1 MKNTTKKALKAMLI
15 LTMLV
20 TLCVA
25 LAACAQTTETGATD
39 PIVLELVNVG
49 LDILAKAAIAAIG
62 LAGAWA
68 TAKIGQNNKLA
79 NIKAAIGQVTQ
90 AAQTTV
96 GELQQTTVEAM
107 KAAAADGKLT
117 EDQIRTLK
125 ADLLRMTREKLAE
138 PTVQLLEAA
147 KLDINAMIQG
157 AAEDLINRMH
167 TTQQLI
173 AGELIVEQG
182 DKKGD
187 RKTRPP
193 FAFYAGCY
201 AGVIFDTERAR
212 FASER
217 APLQKKSLLY
227 LDDQ

>member
-20 TLCVA
+20 ALCVA

-68 TAKIGQNNKLA
+68 TAKIGQA

-157 AAEDLINRMH
+157 AAEDLINQMH

-173 AGELIVEQG
+173 AGELIVE
-182 DKKGD
+182 
-187 RKTRPP
+187 
-193 FAFYAGCY
+193 
-201 AGVIFDTERAR
+201 
-212 FASER
+212 
-217 APLQKKSLLY
+217 
-227 LDDQ
+227 

>member
-1 MKNTTKKALKAMLI
+1 MKNTTKKALKVMLI

-25 LAACAQTTETGATD
+25 LAACAQTTETGTTD
-39 PIVLELVNVG
+39 PIILELVN
-49 LDILAKAAIAAIG
+49 AAIAAIG

-125 ADLLRMTREKLAE
+125 ADLLRMTRKKLAE

-157 AAEDLINRMH
+157 AAEDLINQMH

-173 AGELIVEQG
+173 AGELIVE
-182 DKKGD
+182 
-187 RKTRPP
+187 
-193 FAFYAGCY
+193 
-201 AGVIFDTERAR
+201 
-212 FASER
+212 
-217 APLQKKSLLY
+217 
-227 LDDQ
+227 

>member
-1 MKNTTKKALKAMLI
+1 MKNTTKKALKAILI

-125 ADLLRMTREKLAE
+125 ADLLRMTRKKLAE

-157 AAEDLINRMH
+157 AAEDLINQMH

-173 AGELIVEQG
+173 AGELIVE
-182 DKKGD
+182 
-187 RKTRPP
+187 
-193 FAFYAGCY
+193 
-201 AGVIFDTERAR
+201 
-212 FASER
+212 
-217 APLQKKSLLY
+217 
-227 LDDQ
+227 

>member
-39 PIVLELVNVG
+39 PMELVNVG

-157 AAEDLINRMH
+157 AAEDLINQMH

-173 AGELIVEQG
+173 AGELIVE
-182 DKKGD
+182 
-187 RKTRPP
+187 
-193 FAFYAGCY
+193 
-201 AGVIFDTERAR
+201 
-212 FASER
+212 
-217 APLQKKSLLY
+217 
-227 LDDQ
+227 

>member
-25 LAACAQTTETGATD
+25 LAACAQTTETGTTD

-125 ADLLRMTREKLAE
+125 ADLLLHDQKEAGGAYRAAAGGGEAGHQRHDPGSCRGPDQSDAHDAAADRWGTDRGIRRQEGRPQNAAALRFLCRMLCRRY
-138 PTVQLLEAA
+138 
-147 KLDINAMIQG
+147 I
-157 AAEDLINRMH
+157 
-167 TTQQLI
+167 
-173 AGELIVEQG
+173 
-182 DKKGD
+182 
-187 RKTRPP
+187 
-193 FAFYAGCY
+193 
-201 AGVIFDTERAR
+201 
-212 FASER
+212 
-217 APLQKKSLLY
+217 
-227 LDDQ
+227 

>member
-68 TAKIGQNNKLA
+68 AKIGQNNKLA

-157 AAEDLINRMH
+157 AAEDLINQMH

-173 AGELIVEQG
+173 AGELIVE
-182 DKKGD
+182 
-187 RKTRPP
+187 
-193 FAFYAGCY
+193 
-201 AGVIFDTERAR
+201 
-212 FASER
+212 
-217 APLQKKSLLY
+217 
-227 LDDQ
+227 

>member
-68 TAKIGQNNKLA
+68 TAKIGQNNKLS
-79 NIKAAIGQVTQ
+79 NIKAAISQVTQ

-157 AAEDLINRMH
+157 AAEDLINQMH

-173 AGELIVEQG
+173 AGELIVE
-182 DKKGD
+182 
-187 RKTRPP
+187 
-193 FAFYAGCY
+193 
-201 AGVIFDTERAR
+201 
-212 FASER
+212 
-217 APLQKKSLLY
+217 
-227 LDDQ
+227 

>member
-15 LTMLV
+15 LAMLV
-20 TLCVA
+20 TLCMS
-25 LAACAQTTETGATD
+25 LAACAQTTETGTTD

-49 LDILAKAAIAAIG
+49 LDILAKAAI
-62 LAGAWA
+62 
-68 TAKIGQNNKLA
+68 
-79 NIKAAIGQVTQ
+79 AAIGQVTQ

-157 AAEDLINRMH
+157 AAEDLINQMH

-173 AGELIVEQG
+173 AGELIVE
-182 DKKGD
+182 
-187 RKTRPP
+187 
-193 FAFYAGCY
+193 
-201 AGVIFDTERAR
+201 
-212 FASER
+212 
-217 APLQKKSLLY
+217 
-227 LDDQ
+227 

>member
-39 PIVLELVNVG
+39 PIVLENVG

-157 AAEDLINRMH
+157 AAEDLINQMH

-173 AGELIVEQG
+173 AGELIVE
-182 DKKGD
+182 
-187 RKTRPP
+187 
-193 FAFYAGCY
+193 
-201 AGVIFDTERAR
+201 
-212 FASER
+212 
-217 APLQKKSLLY
+217 
-227 LDDQ
+227 

>member
-25 LAACAQTTETGATD
+25 LAACAQTTETGTTD

-49 LDILAKAAIAAIG
+49 LDILAKAAI
-62 LAGAWA
+62 
-68 TAKIGQNNKLA
+68 
-79 NIKAAIGQVTQ
+79 AAIGQVTQ

-157 AAEDLINRMH
+157 AAEDLINQMH

-173 AGELIVEQG
+173 AGELIVE
-182 DKKGD
+182 
-187 RKTRPP
+187 
-193 FAFYAGCY
+193 
-201 AGVIFDTERAR
+201 
-212 FASER
+212 
-217 APLQKKSLLY
+217 
-227 LDDQ
+227 

>member
-1 MKNTTKKALKAMLI
+1 VIIKSRHSGGKIRRKNTMKNTNKKALKAMLI
-15 LTMLV
+15 LAMLV
-20 TLCVA
+20 TLCMS
-25 LAACAQTTETGATD
+25 LAACAQTTETGTTD

-117 EDQIRTLK
+117 EDTESRSFAHDQKEAGGAYRAAAGGGEAGHQRHDPGRCRGPDQSDAHDAAADRWGTDRGIRRQEGRPQN
-125 ADLLRMTREKLAE
+125 AAALRFLC
-138 PTVQLLEAA
+138 
-147 KLDINAMIQG
+147 
-157 AAEDLINRMH
+157 RM
-167 TTQQLI
+167 LCRRYI
-173 AGELIVEQG
+173 
-182 DKKGD
+182 
-187 RKTRPP
+187 
-193 FAFYAGCY
+193 
-201 AGVIFDTERAR
+201 
-212 FASER
+212 
-217 APLQKKSLLY
+217 
-227 LDDQ
+227 

>member
-68 TAKIGQNNKLA
+68 TAKIGQNNKKLA

-157 AAEDLINRMH
+157 AAEDLINQMH

-173 AGELIVEQG
+173 AGELIVE
-182 DKKGD
+182 
-187 RKTRPP
+187 
-193 FAFYAGCY
+193 
-201 AGVIFDTERAR
+201 
-212 FASER
+212 
-217 APLQKKSLLY
+217 
-227 LDDQ
+227 

>member
-25 LAACAQTTETGATD
+25 LAACAQTTETGTTD

-79 NIKAAIGQVTQ
+79 NIKAAISQVTQ

-117 EDQIRTLK
+117 ED
-125 ADLLRMTREKLAE
+125 
-138 PTVQLLEAA
+138 
-147 KLDINAMIQG
+147 
-157 AAEDLINRMH
+157 LINQMH

-173 AGELIVEQG
+173 AGELIVE
-182 DKKGD
+182 
-187 RKTRPP
+187 
-193 FAFYAGCY
+193 
-201 AGVIFDTERAR
+201 
-212 FASER
+212 
-217 APLQKKSLLY
+217 
-227 LDDQ
+227 

>member
-15 LTMLV
+15 LAMLV
-20 TLCVA
+20 TLCMS
-25 LAACAQTTETGATD
+25 LAACAQTTETGTTD

-157 AAEDLINRMH
+157 AARGPDQSDAHDAAADCWGTDRGIR
-167 TTQQLI
+167 QQEGRPQN
-173 AGELIVEQG
+173 AG
-182 DKKGD
+182 
-187 RKTRPP
+187 RP
-193 FAFYAGCY
+193 
-201 AGVIFDTERAR
+201 
-212 FASER
+212 
-217 APLQKKSLLY
+217 SLFMQNVMRRY
-227 LDDQ
+227 I

>member
-157 AAEDLINRMH
+157 RCRGPDQSDAHDAAADRWGTDRGIRRQEGRPQNAAALRFLCRM
-167 TTQQLI
+167 LCRRYI
-173 AGELIVEQG
+173 
-182 DKKGD
+182 
-187 RKTRPP
+187 
-193 FAFYAGCY
+193 
-201 AGVIFDTERAR
+201 
-212 FASER
+212 
-217 APLQKKSLLY
+217 
-227 LDDQ
+227 

>member
-1 MKNTTKKALKAMLI
+1 MKNTNKKALKAMLI
-15 LTMLV
+15 LAMLV
-20 TLCVA
+20 TLCMS
-25 LAACAQTTETGATD
+25 LAACAQTTETGTTD

-49 LDILAKAAIAAIG
+49 LDILA
-62 LAGAWA
+62 
-68 TAKIGQNNKLA
+68 
-79 NIKAAIGQVTQ
+79 KAAIGQVTQ

-125 ADLLRMTREKLAE
+125 ADLLRMTRKKLAE

-157 AAEDLINRMH
+157 AAEDLINQMH

-173 AGELIVEQG
+173 AGELIVE
-182 DKKGD
+182 
-187 RKTRPP
+187 
-193 FAFYAGCY
+193 
-201 AGVIFDTERAR
+201 
-212 FASER
+212 
-217 APLQKKSLLY
+217 
-227 LDDQ
+227 

>member
-15 LTMLV
+15 LAMLV
-20 TLCVA
+20 TLCMS
-25 LAACAQTTETGATD
+25 LAACAQTTETGTTD

-49 LDILAKAAIAAIG
+49 LDILAKAAI
-62 LAGAWA
+62 
-68 TAKIGQNNKLA
+68 
-79 NIKAAIGQVTQ
+79 AAIGQVTQ

-107 KAAAADGKLT
+107 KAAAADSKLT

-157 AAEDLINRMH
+157 AAEDLINQMH

-173 AGELIVEQG
+173 AGELIVE
-182 DKKGD
+182 
-187 RKTRPP
+187 
-193 FAFYAGCY
+193 
-201 AGVIFDTERAR
+201 
-212 FASER
+212 
-217 APLQKKSLLY
+217 
-227 LDDQ
+227 

>member
-15 LTMLV
+15 LAMLV
-20 TLCVA
+20 TLCMS
-25 LAACAQTTETGATD
+25 LAACAQTTETGTTD

-68 TAKIGQNNKLA
+68 TAKIGHNNKLA
-79 NIKAAIGQVTQ
+79 NIKAAQP
-90 AAQTTV
+90 TV

-157 AAEDLINRMH
+157 AAEDLINQMH

-173 AGELIVEQG
+173 AGELIVE
-182 DKKGD
+182 
-187 RKTRPP
+187 
-193 FAFYAGCY
+193 
-201 AGVIFDTERAR
+201 
-212 FASER
+212 
-217 APLQKKSLLY
+217 
-227 LDDQ
+227 

>member
-20 TLCVA
+20 ALCVA

-68 TAKIGQNNKLA
+68 TAKIGQNTTLA
-79 NIKAAIGQVTQ
+79 NIKDAIGQVTQ

-157 AAEDLINRMH
+157 AAEDLINQMH

-173 AGELIVEQG
+173 AGELIVE
-182 DKKGD
+182 
-187 RKTRPP
+187 
-193 FAFYAGCY
+193 
-201 AGVIFDTERAR
+201 
-212 FASER
+212 
-217 APLQKKSLLY
+217 
-227 LDDQ
+227 

>member
-1 MKNTTKKALKAMLI
+1 MKNTNKKALKAMLI
-15 LTMLV
+15 LAMLV
-20 TLCVA
+20 TLCMS
-25 LAACAQTTETGATD
+25 LAACAQTTETGTTD

-125 ADLLRMTREKLAE
+125 ADLLRMTRKKLAE
-138 PTVQLLEAA
+138 PTVQLLEAV

-157 AAEDLINRMH
+157 AAEDLINQMH

-173 AGELIVEQG
+173 AGELIVE
-182 DKKGD
+182 
-187 RKTRPP
+187 
-193 FAFYAGCY
+193 
-201 AGVIFDTERAR
+201 
-212 FASER
+212 
-217 APLQKKSLLY
+217 
-227 LDDQ
+227 

>member
-1 MKNTTKKALKAMLI
+1 MIIKPRHSGGKIKEEKHHEKHHQKGPESDAHFDHAGDAR
-15 LTMLV
+15 
-20 TLCVA
+20 VA
-25 LAACAQTTETGATD
+25 LAACAQTTETGTTD
-39 PIVLELVNVG
+39 PIILELVNVG

-125 ADLLRMTREKLAE
+125 ADLLRMTRKKLAE

-157 AAEDLINRMH
+157 AAEDLINQMH

-173 AGELIVEQG
+173 AGELIVE
-182 DKKGD
+182 
-187 RKTRPP
+187 
-193 FAFYAGCY
+193 
-201 AGVIFDTERAR
+201 
-212 FASER
+212 
-217 APLQKKSLLY
+217 
-227 LDDQ
+227 